1 MAKPEACEEGAIN
14 AAYEAFKETYDNIIE
29 VGRSRSW
36 GLEDLPE
43 PLDGLPKEIYIP
55 YAKSLLLK
63 GLKRLCKEIEADV
76 IESAKQC
83 GVDVVLDEEEN
94 KGGINMLKSYNPI
107 KACGQHHIVEATYM
121 IDAAQ
126 IIVRIP
132 AGNENVGLNALE
144 NSDIIDSD
152 WVGDLDGSGE
162 FEDIK
167 LIGIER
173 LDYDASMDEL
183 IVFLSNGKM
192 ANIDGHNIKDYLV
205 KVEII
210 KVDEVKRL

>member
-1 MAKPEACEEGAIN
+1 
-14 AAYEAFKETYDNIIE
+14 
-29 VGRSRSW
+29 
-36 GLEDLPE
+36 
-43 PLDGLPKEIYIP
+43 
-55 YAKSLLLK
+55 
-63 GLKRLCKEIEADV
+63 
-76 IESAKQC
+76 
-83 GVDVVLDEEEN
+83 
-94 KGGINMLKSYNPI
+94 MLKSYNPI
-107 KACGQHHIVEATYM
+107 KACSQNHIVEATYM

-132 AGNENVGLNALE
+132 AGNENVGLDALE
-144 NSDIIDSD
+144 NSDIIDSG

-192 ANIDGHNIKDYLV
+192 VNIDGYNIRDYLV

-210 KVDEVKRL
+210 KVDEDKRL

>member
-1 MAKPEACEEGAIN
+1 
-14 AAYEAFKETYDNIIE
+14 
-29 VGRSRSW
+29 
-36 GLEDLPE
+36 
-43 PLDGLPKEIYIP
+43 
-55 YAKSLLLK
+55 
-63 GLKRLCKEIEADV
+63 
-76 IESAKQC
+76 
-83 GVDVVLDEEEN
+83 
-94 KGGINMLKSYNPI
+94 MLKSYNPI
-107 KACGQHHIVEATYM
+107 KACGQNHIVEATYM

-152 WVGDLDGSGE
+152 WVGDLNDSGKS
-162 FEDIK
+162 EDVK
-167 LIGIER
+167 LIGVER
-173 LDYDASMDEL
+173 LDYDANMDEL

-192 ANIDGHNIKDYLV
+192 VNIDGYNIRDYLV

>member
-1 MAKPEACEEGAIN
+1 
-14 AAYEAFKETYDNIIE
+14 
-29 VGRSRSW
+29 
-36 GLEDLPE
+36 
-43 PLDGLPKEIYIP
+43 
-55 YAKSLLLK
+55 
-63 GLKRLCKEIEADV
+63 
-76 IESAKQC
+76 
-83 GVDVVLDEEEN
+83 
-94 KGGINMLKSYNPI
+94 MLKSYNPI

-173 LDYDASMDEL
+173 LDYDANMDEL

-192 ANIDGHNIKDYLV
+192 VNIDGYNIRDYLV

-210 KVDEVKRL
+210 KVDEDKRL

>member
-1 MAKPEACEEGAIN
+1 M
-14 AAYEAFKETYDNIIE
+14 
-29 VGRSRSW
+29 
-36 GLEDLPE
+36 PE
-43 PLDGLPKEIYIP
+43 PLDGLPKELYIP

-126 IIVRIP
+126 IIVRLP

-152 WVGDLDGSGE
+152 WVGDLSNSGKS
-162 FEDIK
+162 EDVK
-167 LIGIER
+167 LIGVER
-173 LDYDASMDEL
+173 LDYDAQH
-183 IVFLSNGKM
+183 G
-192 ANIDGHNIKDYLV
+192 
-205 KVEII
+205 
-210 KVDEVKRL
+210 

>member
-1 MAKPEACEEGAIN
+1 
-14 AAYEAFKETYDNIIE
+14 
-29 VGRSRSW
+29 
-36 GLEDLPE
+36 
-43 PLDGLPKEIYIP
+43 
-55 YAKSLLLK
+55 
-63 GLKRLCKEIEADV
+63 
-76 IESAKQC
+76 
-83 GVDVVLDEEEN
+83 
-94 KGGINMLKSYNPI
+94 MLKSYNPI

-152 WVGDLDGSGE
+152 WVGDLSDSGKS
-162 FEDIK
+162 EDVK
-167 LIGIER
+167 LIGVER
-173 LDYDASMDEL
+173 LDYDANMDEL

-192 ANIDGHNIKDYLV
+192 VNIDGYNIRDYLV

-210 KVDEVKRL
+210 KVDEVERL